1 MGLLDFGSGD
11 CIMSRFLG
19 DMISL
24 LANPQKL
31 EGYASRRQL
40 SKMAGQDIGTGRLC
54 LLLPEAS
61 RELWKQVTRA
71 GVFVDGSY
79 WVIRGYIM
87 S

>member
-1 MGLLDFGSGD
+1 MVRSHTAIREEGQN
-11 CIMSRFLG
+11 LG
-19 DMISL
+19 
-24 LANPQKL
+24 A
-31 EGYASRRQL
+31 
-40 SKMAGQDIGTGRLC
+40 GRLC

-79 WVIRGYIM
+79 WMIRGYIM